1 MQSRGEVATMRR
13 WAKMIVTLLAVTVV
27 LVSTTQAADEV
38 ATRVVYWNQKVEMTE
53 VGDVPGHFVGFFEQ
67 PGMIFITKGPFS
79 GEIGTRKGT
88 TYIDTVKGKGTITSY
103 LVYTFKDGST
113 MSLKAATSSVI
124 PLEGGG
130 ITFEGTYEM
139 TGGTKRF
146 EGMNGKGTFKGER
159 IGPSQP
165 GWSYVDSTGTQWK

>member
-1 MQSRGEVATMRR
+1 MKSRTEMSVWKR
-13 WAKMIVTLLAVTVV
+13 WATIMMALLAMTLF
-27 LVSTTQAADEV
+27 LVPMVQAADEV
-38 ATRVVYWNQKVEMTE
+38 AARVVYFNQKVETPE
-53 VGDVPGHFVGFFEQ
+53 VGDVPGHLVGFFEQ

-88 TYIDTVKGKGTITSY
+88 THIDTVKGKGTITSY
-103 LVYTFKDGST
+103 LVYTFKDGSA
-113 MSLKAATSSVI
+113 MSLKATSSPATPV
-124 PLEGGG
+124 EGGG

-146 EGMNGKGTFKGER
+146 EGMKGKGTFKGER

-165 GWSYVDSTGTQWK
+165 GWTYLDSTGTQWK